1 MIALYANLR
10 RFGSKADPCVLPAT
24 SPSFWEE
31 FDECA
36 PSRPVPRKRST
47 CVHSSCAGICARATD
62 GAVSGRSTRPVESRR
77 CLSRR
82 CAHLTAGQRYAG
94 SRSSD
99 CARREPGAR
108 PIDRAPADRAI
119 AERIRDLLD
128 TKPNRIFAD
137 EKAHAAVEAFYQ
149 KRNLAPLWLDRGG
162 EKAGTKAV
170 IPRLKNADVDGLDHA
185 DYKTPT
191 FGGLSPDALAEAEL
205 SLTQTVLTYARHLQ
219 AGRAP
224 HGQVR
229 EDNIALPQRAP
240 DPAVVLAAVVE
251 GDDPSQ
257 ALGPFTPPDGNY
269 RKLKAALS
277 QLRGRTAGG
286 ARDGIAAGRML
297 TFNRKRPMEDA
308 RVPQLRKRL
317 GVPGEVTDL
326 RYDEK
331 LAEAVK

>member
-1 MIALYANLR
+1 MTAL
-10 RFGSKADPCVLPAT
+10 D
-24 SPSFWEE
+24 
-31 FDECA
+31 
-36 PSRPVPRKRST
+36 
-47 CVHSSCAGICARATD
+47 
-62 GAVSGRSTRPVESRR
+62 
-77 CLSRR
+77 
-82 CAHLTAGQRYAG
+82 
-94 SRSSD
+94 
-99 CARREPGAR
+99 
-108 PIDRAPADRAI
+108 PADRAI

-149 KRNLAPLWLDRGG
+149 KRNLAPLWLDKGLENARS
-162 EKAGTKAV
+162 KAV
-170 IPRLKNADVDGLDHA
+170 IARLKNADADGLDHA

-219 AGRAP
+219 AGRVP
-224 HGQVR
+224 HRQVR

-251 GDDPSQ
+251 GDDAGQ
-257 ALGPFTPPDGNY
+257 ALDQFSPPYENY

-286 ARDGIAAGRML
+286 ARDGITAGRML

-308 RVPQLRKRL
+308 RVPQLRERL
-317 GVPGEVTDL
+317 GVPGEAPICAMMRNSLKPSKNISGATICL
-326 RYDEK
+326 RPAIWM
-331 LAEAVK
+331 LARSKSSIPRTTAASILSSPTWNAGAGTTATSANRVWRSTSPTSPSR